1 MSIPTQIAETV
12 QTAHIQR
19 APSPHH
25 DANPSTSA
33 SAREPVRL
41 SSRRQSRR
49 DYHPGPD
56 EDVVADS
63 DDESDIPVS
72 VLRPHRRR
80 QSFPPMPDLRFEQSY
95 LHSIEG
101 AQSWGKIAWITVRD
115 QVRSPSSHLPLH
127 TLSSSPHLSPSPC
140 PLHRTSHPWKGNP
153 IDVLLVDHDA
163 PRPGR
168 PVQPGHMRLA
178 VLEPQRAVQREH
190 GGRPAQAVVVRG
202 EQLEDSPK
210 GQEVVRIV
218 ERRKNN
224 SIREG
229 IPPKKRVIGIKPRV
243 GVD

>member
-63 DDESDIPVS
+63 DDDDESDIPVS

-115 QVRSPSSHLPLH
+115 QIMMPLAQGVLYNLALCGWQFWNRTAQYSGSTAGARLRRWWYEVNNWKVPQKAKRS
-127 TLSSSPHLSPSPC
+127 
-140 PLHRTSHPWKGNP
+140 
-153 IDVLLVDHDA
+153 
-163 PRPGR
+163 
-168 PVQPGHMRLA
+168 
-178 VLEPQRAVQREH
+178 
-190 GGRPAQAVVVRG
+190 
-202 EQLEDSPK
+202 
-210 GQEVVRIV
+210 
-218 ERRKNN
+218 
-224 SIREG
+224 
-229 IPPKKRVIGIKPRV
+229 
-243 GVD
+243 